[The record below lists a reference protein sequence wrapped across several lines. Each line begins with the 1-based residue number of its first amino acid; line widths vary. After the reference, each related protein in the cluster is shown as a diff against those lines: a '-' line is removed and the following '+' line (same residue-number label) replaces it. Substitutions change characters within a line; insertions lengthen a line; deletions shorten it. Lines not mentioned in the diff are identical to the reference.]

1 MIKTKNIHVSYGN
14 KKIIDSVDIHIKKGT
29 VNTLIGPNGSGK
41 STILKALT
49 QQKKIDK
56 GEIFFK
62 GDPIQTLDRMYWA
75 KNVTYLPQNPKAP
88 SDYTVWDLVSLSRN
102 AYLKWYERLGKKDYE
117 IIEESIGKTNIQD
130 HKYKLLSELSGG
142 ERQRAWIAMALAQEP
157 ELIILDEPTTF
168 LDIAYQFEVLEIIK
182 ELNEKEN
189 ITVLMVLHDL
199 NHAARYSDNIVLL
212 KKGRVFAEGCP
223 KDVMNRENIREAFNI
238 EVKVQ
243 HDEEHDYPLIYPI
256 KKAV

>member
-1 MIKTKNIHVSYGN
+1 MIRTKKIEVSYGN

-49 QQKKIDK
+49 QQKKINS

-62 GDPIQTLDRMYWA
+62 GDPIQTLSRMYWA

-88 SDYTVWDLVSLSRN
+88 NDFTVWDLVSLSRN
-102 AYLKWYERLGKKDYE
+102 AYLKWYERLGKNDYE

-199 NHAARYSDNIVLL
+199 NHAAKYSDNIVLL
-212 KKGRVFAEGCP
+212 KKGKVFAEGAP
-223 KDVMNRENIREAFNI
+223 KDVMNKENIREAFDI

-243 HDEEHDYPLIYPI
+243 HDEEHNYPLIYPI
-256 KKAV
+256 RKAV

>member
-1 MIKTKNIHVSYGN
+1 MIRTKKIEVSYGN

-49 QQKKIDK
+49 QQKKVNS

-62 GDPIQTLDRMYWA
+62 GDPIQTLSRMYWA

-88 SDYTVWDLVSLSRN
+88 NDFTVWDLVSLSRN
-102 AYLKWYERLGKKDYE
+102 AYLKWYERLGKNDYE

-199 NHAARYSDNIVLL
+199 NHAAKYSDNIVLL
-212 KKGRVFAEGCP
+212 KKGKVFAEGAP
-223 KDVMNRENIREAFNI
+223 KDVMNKENIREAFDI

-243 HDEEHDYPLIYPI
+243 HDEEHNYPLIYPI
-256 KKAV
+256 RKAV

>member
-1 MIKTKNIHVSYGN
+1 MIRTKKIEVSYGN

-49 QQKKIDK
+49 QQKKINS

-62 GDPIQTLDRMYWA
+62 GDPIQTLSRMYWA

-88 SDYTVWDLVSLSRN
+88 NDFTVWDLVSLSRN
-102 AYLKWYERLGKKDYE
+102 AYLKWYERLGKNDYE
-117 IIEESIGKTNIQD
+117 IIEESIRKTNIQD

-182 ELNEKEN
+182 GLNEKEN

-199 NHAARYSDNIVLL
+199 NHAAKYSDNIVLL
-212 KKGRVFAEGCP
+212 KKGKVFAEGAP
-223 KDVMNRENIREAFNI
+223 KDVMNKENIREAFDI

-243 HDEEHDYPLIYPI
+243 HDEEHNYPLIYPI
-256 KKAV
+256 RKAV

>member
-1 MIKTKNIHVSYGN
+1 MIRTKKIEVSYGN

-49 QQKKIDK
+49 QQKKINS

-62 GDPIQTLDRMYWA
+62 GDPIQTLSRMYWA

-88 SDYTVWDLVSLSRN
+88 NDFTVWDLVSLSRN
-102 AYLKWYERLGKKDYE
+102 AYLKWYERLGKNDYE
-117 IIEESIGKTNIQD
+117 IIEESIRKTNIQD

-199 NHAARYSDNIVLL
+199 NHAAKYSDNIVLL
-212 KKGRVFAEGCP
+212 KKGKVFAEGAP
-223 KDVMNRENIREAFNI
+223 KDVMNKENIREAFDI

-243 HDEEHDYPLIYPI
+243 HDEEHNYPLIYPI
-256 KKAV
+256 RKAV

>member
-1 MIKTKNIHVSYGN
+1 MIKTKNIEVSYG
-14 KKIIDSVDIHIKKGT
+14 KKRIIDSVDIHIKEGT
-29 VNTLIGPNGSGK
+29 INTLIGPNGSGK
-41 STILKALT
+41 STILKAIT
-49 QQKKIDK
+49 RQKKLDC

-62 GDPIQTLDRMYWA
+62 EKPIENLSRMYWA
-75 KNVTYLPQNPKAP
+75 ENVTYLPQNPKAP

-102 AYLKWYERLGKKDYE
+102 AYLKWYERLGKKDYK
-117 IIEESIGKTNIQD
+117 IIEDAISKTNIQD

-168 LDIAYQFEVLEIIK
+168 LDIAYQFEILEIVK
-182 ELNEKEN
+182 DLNRKEN

-199 NHAARYSDNIVLL
+199 NHAAKYSDNIVLL
-212 KKGRVFAEGCP
+212 KKGKVFAEGPP
-223 KDVMNRENIREAFNI
+223 KDVMNKENIREAFNI

-243 HDEEHDYPLIYPI
+243 HDQEHDYPLIYPI

>member
-1 MIKTKNIHVSYGN
+1 MIKTEKIEVIYGN
-14 KKIIDSVDIHIKKGT
+14 KIIIDSVDIHIKKGT

-49 QQKKIDK
+49 QQKKINS

-62 GDPIQTLDRMYWA
+62 GDPIQTLSRMYWA
-75 KNVTYLPQNPKAP
+75 KKVTYLPQNPKAP
-88 SDYTVWDLVSLSRN
+88 NDFTVWDLVSLSRN
-102 AYLKWYERLGKKDYE
+102 AYLKWYERLGKRDYE

-199 NHAARYSDNIVLL
+199 NHAAKYSDNIVLL
-212 KKGRVFAEGCP
+212 KKGRVFAEGPP
-223 KDVMNRENIREAFNI
+223 KDVMNKENIREAFNI

-243 HDEEHDYPLIYPI
+243 HDEENNYPLIYPI
-256 KKAV
+256 RKAV

>member
-1 MIKTKNIHVSYGN
+1 MIKTNKIEVSYGN
-14 KKIIDSVDIHIKKGT
+14 KKIIDSVDIHIKVGT

-49 QQKKIDK
+49 QQKKIDS
-56 GEIFFK
+56 GDILFK
-62 GDPIQTLDRMYWA
+62 GDPIQNLSRMYWA
-75 KNVTYLPQNPKAP
+75 KKVTYLPQNPKAP
-88 SDYTVWDLVSLSRN
+88 SDFTVWDLVSLSRN

-117 IIEESIGKTNIQD
+117 IIDESIGKTNIQD

-199 NHAARYSDNIVLL
+199 NHAAKYSHNIVLL

-223 KDVMNRENIREAFNI
+223 KDVMNKENIREAFNI

-243 HDEEHDYPLIYPI
+243 HDEENNYPLIYPI
-256 KKAV
+256 RKAV